1 MMASATIEVTMMN
14 QIGQPAA
21 SMIDNTSA
29 ELLRKI
35 ASAL

>member
-1 MMASATIEVTMMN
+1 MASARTEVMMMN

-29 ELLRKI
+29 LLLR
-35 ASAL
+35 